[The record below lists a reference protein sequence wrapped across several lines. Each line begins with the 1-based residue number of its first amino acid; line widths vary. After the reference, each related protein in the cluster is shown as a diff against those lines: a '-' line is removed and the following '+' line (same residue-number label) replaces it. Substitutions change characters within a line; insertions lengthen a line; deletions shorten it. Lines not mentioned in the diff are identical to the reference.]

1 MKNKVSIYDIAKY
14 VGVSPAS
21 VSYVINGVDKVS
33 EETKRKVLDAIKELG
48 YVANYTAKALSTG
61 KSHLI
66 GILLPLNDP
75 SIAFLQNPFYSEFI
89 GGVEKGLANYKYDIV
104 IGNIKDQDFLSEWIK
119 RRNLDGV
126 ILIGTHEKFVYEILK
141 EINIPTVLIDDDGL
155 DSVDFNNV
163 KSNDLNGMYLATK
176 YLIELGHKKIGFVG
190 NASLYLVDKKRYD
203 GYKIAMDEAGLNVDN
218 GFIYETDAT
227 FDDGLKIALDI
238 IKRNNVTSVVCSADI
253 LGIAIMKKYKE
264 LGYDIPSNLSIV
276 GFDDIQ
282 SANFI
287 YPGLTTVHQDIGEK
301 GERAAKILIDILE
314 NKQEDKV
321 VETLEPYLVK
331 RNSVKKIG

>member
-21 VSYVINGVDKVS
+21 VSYVINGVNKVS
-33 EETKRKVLDAIKELG
+33 EETKQKVLNAIKELG

-61 KSHLI
+61 KSFLI
-66 GILLPLNDP
+66 GILLPLNDA
-75 SIAFLQNPFYSEFI
+75 SIAFLQNPFYSEFM
-89 GGVEKGLANYKYDIV
+89 GGVELGLAGFKYDIV
-104 IGNIKDQDFLSEWIK
+104 IGNIKDQEYLEEWIK

-126 ILIGTHEKFVYEILK
+126 ILIGTHEKFVYQILK
-141 EINIPTVLIDDDGL
+141 DINIPTVLVDDDGV
-155 DSVDFNNV
+155 DSADFNNV

-176 YLIELGHKKIGFVG
+176 HLIELGHKNIGFVG

-203 GYKIAMDEAGLNVDN
+203 GYKKAMDEVGYKIEK
-218 GFIYETDAT
+218 GFIYEADAT

-238 IKRNNVTSVVCSADI
+238 IKRNNVTAVVCSADI

-287 YPGLTTVHQDIGEK
+287 YPGLTTVHQEIGEK
-301 GERAAKILIDILE
+301 GVRASKILIDILE
-314 NKQEDKV
+314 NKIEDKV
-321 VETLEPYLVK
+321 LETLEPYLVK
-331 RNSVKKIG
+331 RNSVRKIS